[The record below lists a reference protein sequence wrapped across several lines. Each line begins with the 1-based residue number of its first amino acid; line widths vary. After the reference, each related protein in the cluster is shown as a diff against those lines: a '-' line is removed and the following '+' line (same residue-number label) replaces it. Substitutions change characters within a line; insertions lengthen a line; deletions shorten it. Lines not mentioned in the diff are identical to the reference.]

1 MARDSRDLVFAAA
14 GLGEAPAAAFR
25 KPCAEQWRRFAMS
38 HCSRN
43 QLRERGVGRVAASV
57 AGNAHSQARTPA
69 G

>member
-25 KPCAEQWRRFAMS
+25 KPCDAEQWRRFAMS

-43 QLRERGVGRVAASV
+43 QLR
-57 AGNAHSQARTPA
+57 
-69 G
+69 